1 MASGFVTSAGKDW
14 AGQYNCGAKPGDYAK
29 PTKAGGSKTS
39 KGGKK

>member
-14 AGQYNCGAKPGDYAK
+14 AGQYNCGDKAGGNYGK
-29 PTKAGGSKTS
+29 PTKAGSKPS